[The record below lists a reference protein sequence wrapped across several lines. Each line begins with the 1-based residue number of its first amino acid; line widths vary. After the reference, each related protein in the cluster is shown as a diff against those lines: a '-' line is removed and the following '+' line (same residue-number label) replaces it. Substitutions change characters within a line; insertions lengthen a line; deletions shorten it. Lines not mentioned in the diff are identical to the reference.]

1 MRRYN
6 YKLIKEPFTNHTSA
20 QSESSLQI
28 HETEVECQNHP
39 VPSINDIQYEYHSH
53 ITIYFFPRCIVSCLV
68 VIIIVVV
75 VVVLAA
81 SVRLVCR
88 AFDSG
93 ASRLDVRTK
102 ELVGR
107 LHKDHRRKAI
117 SVVFWFWLGSTRAVL
132 GVEF

>member
-1 MRRYN
+1 MSVQ
-6 YKLIKEPFTNHTSA
+6 SA
-20 QSESSLQI
+20 FPLAPNPWKRSGKTTLNVDKRSEL
-28 HETEVECQNHP
+28 
-39 VPSINDIQYEYHSH
+39 YEHDSH
-53 ITIYFFPRCIVSCLV
+53 ITIYFFPRCIVSRSSSCLV
-68 VIIIVVV
+68 VVVIIVVV
-75 VVVLAA
+75 FVFVFVVVVLVA
-81 SVRLVCR
+81 SVRLVRR